1 MLEFIFI
8 LSIALIF
15 FAYLGY
21 PITLLVIGF
30 FFKKTVKQ
38 EEILPRISFIIT
50 VHNEEKRILPK
61 LENTATL
68 DYPASKFQ
76 VIIAADGCSDRTNE
90 IVQEF
95 NKANFQLLALQE
107 RRGKEN
113 AQQEA
118 VRLASGDILFF
129 SDVAT
134 ILDRGILK
142 EMVSNFSDPLI
153 GCVSSKDMILSEKGD
168 IRGEGLYVKYE
179 MWLRRLESKINS
191 VVGLS
196 GSFFAARKEV
206 CEDFSANMQSDFRTL
221 LNSIK
226 KGLRG
231 ISDEKAIGYYQHA
244 INEKQEFNRK
254 VRTVLRG
261 QTVFFNNLEFL
272 NIFKY
277 GLFSFQYLCH
287 KLLRWSVPILMIII
301 LLTNFLLITRSVIY
315 QISLFLQIGF
325 YTMGVLSLLNKLPGA
340 NKLMK
345 IPEYFIMVNYSILIA
360 WLKLIRGERVISW
373 RPTDRN

>member
-1 MLEFIFI
+1 
-8 LSIALIF
+8 
-15 FAYLGY
+15 
-21 PITLLVIGF
+21 
-30 FFKKTVKQ
+30 
-38 EEILPRISFIIT
+38 
-50 VHNEEKRILPK
+50 
-61 LENTATL
+61 LENTAKL

-76 VIIAADGCSDRTNE
+76 VIVAADGCTDYTNE
-90 IVQEF
+90 IVKEF
-95 NKANFQLLALQE
+95 KKENFHLLALQE

-113 AQQEA
+113 AQKEA
-118 VRLASGDILFF
+118 VKIASGDIIFF

-134 ILDRGILK
+134 ILDQGVLQ

-153 GCVSSKDMILSEKGD
+153 GCVSSKDMILGETGE

-196 GSFFAARKEV
+196 GSFFAARREV

-231 ISDEKAIGYYQHA
+231 ISDEEAIGYYQHQ
-244 INEKQEFNRK
+244 INERQEFNRK

-287 KLLRWSVPILMIII
+287 KLLRWLVPILMIIA
-301 LLTNFLLITRSVIY
+301 LLTNLLLINQSILYRI
-315 QISLFLQIGF
+315 LLLLQIVF
-325 YTMGVLSLLNKLPGA
+325 YTIGVSALLKILPNA
-340 NKLMK
+340 NNLIK
-345 IPEYFIMVNYSILIA
+345 IPEYLIMVNYSILIA
-360 WLKLIRGERVISW
+360 WIKLLHGERVISW
-373 RPTDRN
+373 QPTDRN